1 MTRITVPGSVMARV
15 RRSSL
20 HSTANSYFE
29 AVARLGS
36 VRKAASELFV
46 VPSAVSHQIS
56 ALEAE
61 LGLPLFSR
69 LPWGVKLTSAGE
81 TLLYHMRRSAAEVER
96 GRSFLQGLTGLKHG
110 FTSLATVEGVAVGPV
125 ADVLDKFRKKWQAT
139 CTLPQMMR
147 TSRGSAARRGGRGK
161 SHTEVW
167 PGPGS
172 AAKRGL
178 ACPRQFHCSRADC
191 SQGGGPLAVTSH
203 SLLQKAWREVEGPA
217 QQQPSEWSRTP
228 DCRQETG
235 PCRGSLAR
243 GRHLLRLASCP
254 LHARCRQVLRRSV
267 QGRRLQVQPQD
278 RLPCLPRFRGAR
290 LGPRASSLSL
300 ASPQCITWDTHFRS
314 KNSYSPCGN

>member
-61 LGLPLFSR
+61 LGLPLFIR
-69 LPWGVKLTSAGE
+69 LPRGVKLTSAGE

-125 ADVLDKFRKKWQAT
+125 ADVLDKFWKKWPLLNVSVTVGSSTKAFQSVDAGDAELGLAYAAADEMRVNIIARADLRLGAIFRGDHPLAKKRQLRLQDLT
-139 CTLPQMMR
+139 EAGLPLLLADRSIEIRQMVEHALGNDAMR
-147 TSRGSAARRGGRGK
+147 LLPRLNTNSVLLMSTMARRGMG
-161 SHTEVW
+161 
-167 PGPGS
+167 
-172 AAKRGL
+172 AAIKTRVAIEDELKNGELVFVRLKELEKRMQTL
-178 ACPRQFHCSRADC
+178 
-191 SQGGGPLAVTSH
+191 
-203 SLLQKAWREVEGPA
+203 
-217 QQQPSEWSRTP
+217 
-228 DCRQETG
+228 
-235 PCRGSLAR
+235 
-243 GRHLLRLASCP
+243 
-254 LHARCRQVLRRSV
+254 VL
-267 QGRRLQVQPQD
+267 
-278 RLPCLPRFRGAR
+278 FAR
-290 LGPRASSLSL
+290 LDTPLTPAASAL
-300 ASPQCITWDTHFRS
+300 ATVLAQRVVALHEH
-314 KNSYSPCGN
+314 